1 MNVIVFVDNNMGVAF
16 HNRRQSRDRCLINQ
30 ILSEITGNLMI
41 ESYSTAL
48 FPADRVSVK
57 NDILKETKA
66 GEWCFSEKRSLKG
79 YEDRIEKLML
89 CRWNR
94 DYPADMHLDLDL
106 NGWRLLSVEEI
117 AGSSHEKITMEVWKN
132 EKVLK

>member
-1 MNVIVFVDNNMGVAF
+1 MNVIACVDNNMGVAF
-16 HNRRQSRDRCLINQ
+16 NNRRQSRDRCLINQ

-94 DYPADMHLDLDL
+94 D
-106 NGWRLLSVEEI
+106 
-117 AGSSHEKITMEVWKN
+117 
-132 EKVLK
+132 

>member
-1 MNVIVFVDNNMGVAF
+1 MNVIACVDNNMGVAF
-16 HNRRQSRDRCLINQ
+16 NNRRQSRDRCLINQ
-30 ILSEITGNLMI
+30 ILSEITGNLII